1 MQLDSSSL
9 RKCLTEDLMNT
20 VIQIGLIVF
29 LIVMCARI
37 FAPFSGIILWGLILA
52 VALYP
57 LHKGIA
63 KRFGGRQGRAATVL
77 VLFGLLVIGV
87 PTVMLGN
94 SFATHVI
101 ESYDSFKD
109 GSYTVKQPNPSIADW
124 PIIGEKIYNTWNKAA
139 DDLPKY
145 LKENQP
151 QVEKLSKSIFSSAVN
166 TAQGILLF
174 LVSLII
180 AGIMM
185 AYGESGANA
194 IQRIFSRV
202 VGPIK
207 GVSLQKLSTA
217 TIRSVATGVIGVAV
231 IQALLLGV
239 GFLLAG
245 VPAAG
250 VLALI
255 TVFLGIAQLPALILT
270 IPVIA
275 YMWSAGDASTTSNII
290 FSIYLLVAGTSDAI
304 LKPLLLGRGVNAPMP
319 IILIGA
325 LGGMVTGGI
334 IGLFIGAV
342 LLTVGYKVFMAWVDD
357 ESEFNEIEQE
367 HTENSSSSLPINE

>member
-9 RKCLTEDLMNT
+9 RKCLTEDFMNA
-20 VIQIGLIVF
+20 VIRIGIIVF
-29 LIVMCARI
+29 LIVMCVRV
-37 FAPFSGIILWGLILA
+37 FAPFSGIIFWGLILA

-77 VLFGLLVIGV
+77 VLFGLLVIGI
-87 PTVMLGN
+87 PTIMLGN
-94 SFATHVI
+94 SFAAHVI

-124 PIIGEKIYNTWNKAA
+124 PIIGERSYNAWNKAA
-139 DDLPKY
+139 DNLPKF
-145 LKENQP
+145 LKDNQQ
-151 QVEKLSKSIFSSAVN
+151 QVEKLSKSIFTSALN
-166 TAQGILLF
+166 TAKGIFLF

-202 VGPIK
+202 AGPIN
-207 GVSLQKLSTA
+207 GVKLQNLSTA
-217 TIRSVATGVIGVAV
+217 TIRSVASGVIGVAV

-255 TVFLGIAQLPALILT
+255 AVFLGIAQVPALILT

-275 YMWSAGDASTTSNII
+275 YMWSAGDASTASNII
-290 FSIYLLVAGTSDAI
+290 FSIYLLAAGTSDAI
-304 LKPLLLGRGVNAPMP
+304 LKPFLLGRGVNAPMP

-342 LLTVGYKVFMAWVDD
+342 LLAIGYKVFMGWVDD
-357 ESEFNEIEQE
+357 ESNSNELEQK
-367 HTENSSSSLPINE
+367 HTEDSSSSMPINE